1 MLIYLLYNNNFEQTD
16 NGKIGEEDKSL
27 LHI

>member
-1 MLIYLLYNNNFEQTD
+1 MLIYLLYNSSFEQTD
-16 NGKIGEEDKSL
+16 NDKIGEEDKSL